1 MQKFTCAL
9 GALWIAA
16 FGSSAVAE
24 TPTAPAD
31 AGARGYLVEF
41 AKPSGS
47 YSELGRA
54 GPYYPDVA
62 SRSGV
67 NGAAVIECDV
77 GPERELLNCS
87 PVAEQPKKWGFIEAS
102 MRMAAA
108 NYILAP
114 DEAGMPPRANF
125 IVKFEQSRKRR

>member
-16 FGSSAVAE
+16 LGSNAVAE
-24 TPTAPAD
+24 PPEAPAD
-31 AGARGYLVEF
+31 PGARGYLVEF
-41 AKPSGS
+41 AKPSRS
-47 YSELGRA
+47 YTHLGRV

-77 GPERELLNCS
+77 GPERELLRCS
-87 PVAEQPKKWGFIEAS
+87 PVAERPTQWGFIEAL

-108 NYILAP
+108 KYILAP
-114 DEAGMPPRANF
+114 GEAGMPPRANF